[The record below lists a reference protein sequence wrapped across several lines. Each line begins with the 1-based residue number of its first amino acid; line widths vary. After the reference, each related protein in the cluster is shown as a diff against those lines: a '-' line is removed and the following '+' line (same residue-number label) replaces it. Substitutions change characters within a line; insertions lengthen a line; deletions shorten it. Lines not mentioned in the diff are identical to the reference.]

1 MRSIAIPILALL
13 ALAVVPTGA
22 AAQAEEETDILVEEE
37 TVPPPPREL
46 LRGIEQYKK
55 KEYGLAALDLWQV
68 VDDDYYEY
76 YHGDASYY
84 LARSLDMMGYPY
96 AALDEYQR
104 FLKVGG
110 ESDNFVKGFDHAV
123 ALADEL
129 DAGWL
134 LADGLSFHSSDTF
147 GREGGPRALYWVGKT
162 LFEAD
167 RLAEAR
173 AYLQA
178 VPRSSEFYPRAKL
191 VEGVVLTKQYKPKEA
206 IAPFTIAYEAA
217 KDDPEERRVAE
228 LANLNLAR
236 TYYATK
242 NFERAIEHYKAVPR
256 ESLDW
261 HSARFEMAWAYYMI
275 GRLNDCLAELHSV
288 TSPFFDSWYI
298 PEPRLL
304 RILVYY
310 NLCKY
315 DDGSTMLED
324 FTSTHLPVQQLLN
337 ESVQEAR
344 RDPKLLFD
352 TMVAYVTHGER
363 EGIPLPE
370 PILHLWIRDESIK
383 RAGAFVAEVEA
394 ELKRLERD
402 ATGFG
407 TSSAGYDIRERL
419 EERIYDIRGFHTDRV
434 LARLNGMNRQL
445 IDYLGQ
451 SEIYKLEMLSKK
463 RRLLEAAASGR
474 VQEMIRLRVRGF
486 REPPGYQSWP
496 FEGEYWVDELG
507 WYQIDTLDE
516 CKEIMDRAN

>member
-1 MRSIAIPILALL
+1 MRTIAIPLLASL
-13 ALAVVPTGA
+13 ALAVLAPGA
-22 AAQAEEETDILVEEE
+22 AAQTEEETDILVEEE
-37 TVPPPPREL
+37 SVPPPPREL

-68 VDDDYYEY
+68 VDDDYFAY

-110 ESDNFVKGFDHAV
+110 DSDNFRKGFDHAV

-134 LADGLSFHSSDTF
+134 LADGLSYHSSDKF

-206 IAPFTIAYEAA
+206 IAPFTIAYEVS
-217 KDDPEERRVAE
+217 KDDPEEARVAQ

-261 HSARFEMAWAYYMI
+261 HEARFEMAWAYYMI
-275 GRLNDCLAELHSV
+275 GRLNESLAELHSV
-288 TSPFFDSWYI
+288 TAPFFDDWYI

-324 FTSTHLPVQQLLN
+324 FTSTHLPVQQQLN

-352 TMVAYVTHGER
+352 TMVAYVTDGER
-363 EGIPLPE
+363 EGIPLPDS
-370 PILHLWIRDESIK
+370 IHHLWIRDESIK

-394 ELKRLERD
+394 ELQRLERD

-407 TSSAGYDIRERL
+407 TSSAGYDIRDRL

-434 LARLNGMNRQL
+434 LSRLNGMNRQL

-451 SEIYKLEMLSKK
+451 SELYKLEMLSKK

-474 VQEMIRLRVRGF
+474 VQEMIRLRQRGF
-486 REPPGYQSWP
+486 REPPGHQSWP
-496 FEGEYWVDELG
+496 FEGEYWIDELG

-516 CKEIMDRAN
+516 CKEILDKAN